1 MNCLFLCF
9 NFLQK
14 GETEPG
20 MVPSQRA
27 QEKKKCKI
35 SFRSQ
40 IISFHYI
47 VTTVSDKTQNEY
59 LINLG

>member
-27 QEKKKCKI
+27 QEKKNVK
-35 SFRSQ
+35 
-40 IISFHYI
+40 FH
-47 VTTVSDKTQNEY
+47 
-59 LINLG
+59 LGAKL